1 MTDFLG
7 ALFLSP
13 LFPDEYLVLP
23 SGNLQI
29 VSVSAQHQGMY
40 KCGAF
45 NPVTGETVFQSHG
58 TKLSVKSKSG
68 DTGWSPSGLV
78 TCL

>member
-1 MTDFLG
+1 MTH
-7 ALFLSP
+7 LFVLCFFFSSF
-13 LFPDEYLVLP
+13 FPDEYLVLP

-40 KCGAF
+40 KCGSF

-58 TKLSVKSKSG
+58 TKLLVKSKS
-68 DTGWSPSGLV
+68 
-78 TCL
+78 